1 MQLQSEGLRLR
12 LREDPDV
19 TGGPGILRTVPR
31 WKQSRWEGD
40 PAELLAPAV
49 RPPGSSRSAAS
60 RQTPA
65 RPEVQTRAQRSP
77 VGVGEGRRRGR
88 GWLSSVPPGWVEEDG
103 ASDLVPA
110 LRVGVLSSLTTQDGG
125 SYRGRESR
133 VDAARLRSDLVENG
147 TGLKPGTQAGWGSGE
162 GAERALGRGVGGT
175 GDGCKRRG
183 AWVLLQDRGVSS
195 THLGGLKSTEAQGR
209 PCCFERLLKGGR
221 VITGRN

>member
-1 MQLQSEGLRLR
+1 MPGGNGMRRRGQLPAGPGAVAEASLGWEVAAPGGGRGRCPPLGGG
-12 LREDPDV
+12 
-19 TGGPGILRTVPR
+19 TGGASAAGSPGYQRCRI
-31 WKQSRWEGD
+31 

-49 RPPGSSRSAAS
+49 RPPSSSSSAAS
-60 RQTPA
+60 RQTRA

-110 LRVGVLSSLTTQDGG
+110 PGVGVLSSLTTQDGG
-125 SYRGRESR
+125 SNRGRESR
-133 VDAARLRSDLVENG
+133 VAAARLRSDLVENV

-162 GAERALGRGVGGT
+162 GGKRALGPGGGGLA

-183 AWVLLQDRGVSS
+183 AWVLLLARGSYPW
-195 THLGGLKSTEAQGR
+195 G
-209 PCCFERLLKGGR
+209 P
-221 VITGRN
+221 